1 MLAVLG
7 FLLTIGILV
16 IVHEFGHYLFA
27 RLFKVKV
34 ISFSIGFGPK
44 LLKWQGKHNQWCISA
59 IPLGGYVQMLDEREA
74 TVSPELLPMAFNNK
88 PPYQK
93 LLIAFAGPLF
103 NILFAFIAY
112 YIMGL
117 YGVYNLKAT
126 IQSINPTPMVQ
137 NLQQIPTN
145 STILSLNGQNVDSWN
160 SAEEVFSDEIKHTS
174 QLNLKLQI
182 GAEQK
187 IINLNLNKYLD
198 NSENPS
204 LSNLGLYP
212 FQYLPIISYVEPQ
225 SPAAKA
231 GLREQDKVL
240 QINQTPIKSWF
251 TLAEV
256 IRESPSNK
264 LLFSIIRGHESQ
276 QLSIIPDSSED
287 DNGQLIGKVGIMPT
301 LDASLLMQNSYIK
314 NYSIFGSIGYAYNSC
329 VNLMQTNLTMLS
341 YMLQGKVSWHN
352 IGGPVS
358 IAKASQNA
366 MHQGV
371 KAFVDLLALIS
382 LSLAVMNLLPIPM
395 LDGGHIVLYALEWLT
410 GKKISNTTQ
419 QFLFKIGLIAILT
432 ISGLA
437 LYNDFL
443 KLLNL

>member
-1 MLAVLG
+1 MLAILG

-16 IVHEFGHYLFA
+16 VIHEFGHYLFA
-27 RLFKVKV
+27 RFFSVKV

-74 TVSPELLPMAFNNK
+74 AVAPELREFAFNNK
-88 PPYQK
+88 PAYQK
-93 LLIAFAGPLF
+93 ILIAFAGPLF
-103 NILFAFIAY
+103 NILFAFLAY
-112 YIMGL
+112 YGMGL

-126 IQSINPTPMVQ
+126 IQSLNPTPIVQ
-137 NLQQIPTN
+137 NLQQIPVN
-145 STILSLNGQNVDSWN
+145 STIISLNGQKVDSWN
-160 SAEEVFSDEIKHTS
+160 SAEQIFGEEIKHTHDI
-174 QLNLKLQI
+174 NLTLQVQNKQRI
-182 GAEQK
+182 V
-187 IINLNLNKYLD
+187 NLNLNKYLD

-204 LSNLGLYP
+204 LTNLGLYP
-212 FQYLPIISYVEPQ
+212 FKYLPIISYIEPQ
-225 SPAAKA
+225 SPAAAA

-240 QINQTPIKSWF
+240 QINQTPINSWF
-251 TLAEV
+251 KLAEI
-256 IRESPSNK
+256 IRQSPSEK
-264 LLFSIIRGHESQ
+264 LLFSIIRGTESQ

-287 DNGQLIGKVGIMPT
+287 DDGQLIGKVGIMPT
-301 LDASLLMQNSYIK
+301 LDSNNLVQNSYIK
-314 NYSIFGSIGYAYNSC
+314 NYTLLSSFGYAYNSC
-329 VNLMQTNLTMLS
+329 INLMQTNLTMLS

-366 MHQGV
+366 LHQGI

-395 LDGGHIVLYALEWLT
+395 LDGGHIVLYAIEWTT
-410 GKKISNTTQ
+410 GKKISNSTQ
-419 QFLFKIGLIAILT
+419 QLLFKIGLIAVLT

>member
-27 RLFKVKV
+27 RLFNVKV

-74 TVSPELLPMAFNNK
+74 TVSPELLPLAFNNK

-112 YIMGL
+112 YVMGL

-145 STILSLNGQNVDSWN
+145 STILSLNGQTVDSWN
-160 SAEEVFSDEIKHTS
+160 SAEEVFSDEIKHTT
-174 QLNLKLQI
+174 QLNLKLQV

-204 LSNLGLYP
+204 LANLGLYP

-251 TLAEV
+251 TLAEI
-256 IRESPSNK
+256 IRSSPSDK

-276 QLSIIPDSSED
+276 QLSIIPDSAED

-301 LDASLLMQNSYIK
+301 LDSQLLVQNSYIQH
-314 NYSIFGSIGYAYNSC
+314 YTLLSSLSYAYNSC
-329 VNLMQTNLTMLS
+329 VGMVQSNLTMLY

-352 IGGPVS
+352 LGGPVS
-358 IAKASQNA
+358 IAKASGA
-366 MHQGV
+366 ALHQGV
-371 KAFVDLLALIS
+371 KAFVDLMALIS
-382 LSLAVMNLLPIPM
+382 LSLAIMNLLPIPV
-395 LDGGHIVLYALEWLT
+395 LDGGHILLYTIELLRGRPIEL
-410 GKKISNTTQ
+410 KTQ
-419 QFLFKIGLIAILT
+419 QFLFTIGLILVLT
-432 ISGLA
+432 FTSLA

-443 KLLNL
+443 KLFNL